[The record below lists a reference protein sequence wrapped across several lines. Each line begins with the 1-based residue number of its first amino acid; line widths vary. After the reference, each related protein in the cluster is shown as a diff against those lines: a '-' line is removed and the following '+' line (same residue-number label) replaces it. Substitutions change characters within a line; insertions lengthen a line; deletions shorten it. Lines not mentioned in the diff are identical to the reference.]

1 MISRSQSF
9 FTIGVDDLIIYQKTI
24 PSSFNAVDL
33 CVRDVLAVLEKHDA
47 LSDESMLF
55 KISFVLREVMNNAV
69 EHGNRFDTEKVVHC
83 DIHYES
89 PVLRINITD
98 EGEGFAI
105 NDTYYEIL
113 DDEKRE
119 RRRGL
124 KLIEDLNFTIEVEK
138 TTISLLLDLT

>member
-1 MISRSQSF
+1 M
-9 FTIGVDDLIIYQKTI
+9 IIYQKTI
-24 PSSFNAVDL
+24 PSSFKEVDN
-33 CVRDVLAVLEKHDA
+33 CVRDVLTLLESHEA

-69 EHGNRFDTEKVVHC
+69 EHGNHFDSNKVVHC
-83 DIHYES
+83 RIHYDI
-89 PVLRINITD
+89 PVLKIEITD
-98 EGEGFAI
+98 EGNGFII

-124 KLIEDLNFTIEVEK
+124 KLIEDLNFIIDIEN
-138 TTISLLLDLT
+138 TTIRLILDLS